1 MGFVDECIKLK
12 DSYSKKRL
20 ISYIYNHYHY
30 IVDKVYIRNNGKIKK
45 KDIEEYYKKGI
56 LDYIEKDDFNRNPS
70 QVIHNKLSLLE
81 KTYKSKLKKRGMFEL
96 EQKAYSK
103 DFSSRKELL
112 MKHADKIDKKAIEIF
127 EEHFDCVD
135 LEEVALFMY
144 YDMWDFVNRFFD
156 NDKKGYY
163 FSTKFSCQLYSTRD
177 KVNRNIDELENNKV
191 KTKKGRV

>member
-156 NDKKGYY
+156 ND
-163 FSTKFSCQLYSTRD
+163 
-177 KVNRNIDELENNKV
+177 
-191 KTKKGRV
+191 